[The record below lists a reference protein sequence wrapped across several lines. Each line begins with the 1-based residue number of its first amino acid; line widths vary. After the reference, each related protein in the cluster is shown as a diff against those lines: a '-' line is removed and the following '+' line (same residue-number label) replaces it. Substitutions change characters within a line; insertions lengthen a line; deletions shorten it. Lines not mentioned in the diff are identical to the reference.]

1 MIVNS
6 KNTSFSL
13 LLFLIACTPPQP
25 SLHTKNKTTG
35 QSLNKGGAVLRGVNN
50 YNTDRDYNRD
60 RDRSRD
66 RSSSSRSGECDDKKS
81 KCEEICK
88 DIFSNRHHRE
98 DCEELS
104 LSDVEEME
112 EVVKVLQ
119 NPSKSDLE
127 DLNLDA
133 LKDLLD
139 ISSDPLLKAI
149 KKWKSPSKR
158 ERFLAWFARDSS
170 AGEIII
176 DAEDDFDIRDALFE
190 RFWVSPSSR
199 ADLNQDIEDRKT
211 FVEIALEEDNQ
222 PVLEWLHSSFEQNR
236 WCDQE
241 RGNTFRNGDEDRD
254 LYPVCVFH
262 IYYCGLSLSTDAESE
277 LFRYDFFTELLDEI
291 LIISRP
297 SRRPPSWWTADAESG
312 DLDSFSS
319 PPNDVCR
326 YMWGPAAL

>member
-50 YNTDRDYNRD
+50 YNTDRDYNRDRD

-222 PVLEWLHSSFEQNR
+222 PVLEWLHSSFESGCESFKGR
-236 WCDQE
+236 
-241 RGNTFRNGDEDRD
+241 TFRYFGEKKA
-254 LYPVCVFH
+254 YPLCVFGN
-262 IYYCGLSLSTDAESE
+262 YYCGLKLSTEME
-277 LFRYDFFTELLDEI
+277 EKYFRYDFFTDILDEV
-291 LIISRP
+291 LFHG
-297 SRRPPSWWTADAESG
+297 RRHRQIPSWWEEDLESE
-312 DLDSFSS
+312 DLDTWSS

-326 YMWGPAAL
+326 YMIAWD